1 VIGALKG
8 LRMVPR
14 VLEFCTGWL
23 LVSIIAVAPFLF
35 GGVTEGAVSTLNKL
49 LGLSSLFWLLH
60 LLVDQRW
67 PRVRKPVLLAVVW
80 LFIQG
85 WAMALNAEGF
95 FDPEFIFYSPAT
107 ETFGFWPSTL
117 DGVGAKAVMWRLT
130 VLLPALLAMTDLCH
144 QTRWVSRFLRVM
156 AATGIAIAAFGIWQK
171 AALNPLQVWP
181 MQAVPPHAFATFWYH
196 GNAAALLNI
205 AWPLALAG
213 VVWTFVQEGS
223 QVSRAIWL
231 LGWLVIL
238 VGLAVNVSKAG
249 HALAVLLSAAIL
261 LLLGLRV
268 RTLISQYG
276 WRHLL
281 IAGLL
286 ILGSLIW
293 LLTQPEVAVG
303 VERWEQFLAREQ
315 PDSRVTVSGE
325 CLEMAG
331 SRPVLGYGPGS
342 FMAAYHLRQ
351 LQGEQK
357 IGAIWQYAHNDVLQ
371 GLVEWGFLGFI
382 AWGVIWGS
390 GLIGAATT
398 LWSAIRPAFVEAPR
412 RSRRSRERWRK
423 SFEAMRKVHLLG
435 ASFSLVGLMLHACMD
450 FPLQIYSLQI
460 HAVCLV
466 AMLTVPKEPSIH
478 SDWERYPENTES
490 ERDPSIDLLAH
501 DRLPPQTQKTQIP
514 QFGNKLAE

>member
-1 VIGALKG
+1 
-8 LRMVPR
+8 
-14 VLEFCTGWL
+14 
-23 LVSIIAVAPFLF
+23 
-35 GGVTEGAVSTLNKL
+35 
-49 LGLSSLFWLLH
+49 
-60 LLVDQRW
+60 
-67 PRVRKPVLLAVVW
+67 
-80 LFIQG
+80 
-85 WAMALNAEGF
+85 MALNAEGF

-130 VLLPALLAMTDLCH
+130 VLLPTLLAMTDLCH
-144 QTRWVSRFLRVM
+144 QTRWVSRFVRVM

-171 AALNPLQVWP
+171 AVLNPLQVWP
-181 MQAVPPHAFATFWYH
+181 VQAVASNAFATFWYH

-238 VGLAVNVSKAG
+238 VGLGVNVSKAG
-249 HALAVLLSAAIL
+249 HALAVLLFAAIL

-303 VERWEQFLAREQ
+303 VERWEQFLAREES
-315 PDSRVTVSGE
+315 DSRVTVSGE

-382 AWGVIWGS
+382 A
-390 GLIGAATT
+390 
-398 LWSAIRPAFVEAPR
+398 
-412 RSRRSRERWRK
+412 
-423 SFEAMRKVHLLG
+423 
-435 ASFSLVGLMLHACMD
+435 
-450 FPLQIYSLQI
+450 
-460 HAVCLV
+460 
-466 AMLTVPKEPSIH
+466 
-478 SDWERYPENTES
+478 
-490 ERDPSIDLLAH
+490 
-501 DRLPPQTQKTQIP
+501 
-514 QFGNKLAE
+514 